1 MIKFL
6 NKNIFKFKPSI
17 NSSYV
22 QFSSTNNSDKN
33 TKSNFELK
41 IDEDCLDDEDLNYLS
56 DRELKVESETDKLKA
71 IKTLVDEN
79 FSLKKENGKL
89 KYRIEHLLLTIN
101 SLEEKINTN
110 KI

>member
-1 MIKFL
+1 
-6 NKNIFKFKPSI
+6 
-17 NSSYV
+17 
-22 QFSSTNNSDKN
+22 
-33 TKSNFELK
+33 
-41 IDEDCLDDEDLNYLS
+41 
-56 DRELKVESETDKLKA
+56 LKVESETDKLKA

>member
-17 NSSYV
+17 NLSYV
-22 QFSSTNNSDKN
+22 QFSSTNNSDKS